1 MLFYL
6 IIMTSLT
13 DEEKRTLRAPRMK
26 KKMREFFKLLL
37 CAYILCSIL
46 LISILIIIFESW

>member
-1 MLFYL
+1 MLYYL

-13 DEEKRTLRAPRMK
+13 DEEKRELRTPRMK
-26 KKMREFFKLLL
+26 KKMREFFKLYIGA
-37 CAYILCSIL
+37 CILCSIF